1 MQEALPLVAMLD
13 AYGRTLKIATLAAQR
28 DVVIARVIRVD
39 RGVYTVM
46 CDDGSHATSIAGE
59 LKDAKDPV
67 SRPTIGDW
75 VVVDADHV
83 VREVLPRSSV
93 FLRGDSEKLQAQ
105 AVAANVDVVF
115 VVQACEEL
123 NVRRLERELVLA
135 HQSGATPVVL
145 LSKADQC
152 EDIPRIVAKARQ
164 CAPGLAVIA
173 TSAVDGRGVADL
185 SAYGAGGLTM
195 AFIGASG
202 AGKSTLVNA
211 MLGRDE
217 QSTGAVREYDGRGRH
232 TTSARSLF
240 ALASGGV
247 LIDTPGLR
255 SIGMWRSDEGIAEA
269 FRDIEELSSGCRFSD
284 CSHDHEPH
292 CAVRVA
298 IEMGLIDV
306 ERVENY
312 RLLQAELDLLDDEAE
327 SRKRVV
333 KQQQRQ
339 ATKAATPPPQYRDA
353 RGERRR

>member
-1 MQEALPLVAMLD
+1 MLD
-13 AYGRTLKIATLAAQR
+13 AYGRTPRIDALVANRTGS
-28 DVVIARVIRVD
+28 VARVIRID

-46 CDDGSHATSIAGE
+46 TDEGPYPTSIAGE

-75 VVVDADHV
+75 VVLDDDRV
-83 VREVLPRSSV
+83 VRELLPRSSV

-123 NVRRLERELVLA
+123 NERRLERELVLA

-145 LSKADQC
+145 LSKSDRCAG
-152 EDIPRIVAKARQ
+152 IPAVVARAER
-164 CAPGLAVIA
+164 CAPGVAVIA
-173 TSAVDGRGVADL
+173 TSVVDGRGVVDL
-185 SAYGAGGLTM
+185 AAYGAGDKTL

-211 MLGRDE
+211 MLGREE

-240 ALASGGV
+240 VLSTGGV

-269 FRDIEELSSGCRFSD
+269 FRDIELLSQGCRFSD
-284 CSHDHEPH
+284 CSHDHEPD

-298 IEMGLIDV
+298 IEQGTIDV

-312 RLLQAELDLLDDEAE
+312 RLLQAELDFLDDEAE
-327 SRKRVV
+327 SRQRVV

-339 ATKAATPPPQYRDA
+339 ATKAATPPPEYRDA
-353 RGERRR
+353 RGDRRR

>member
-1 MQEALPLVAMLD
+1 MLD
-13 AYGRTLKIATLAAQR
+13 AFGRTPRIETMVAQR
-28 DVVIARVIRVD
+28 QVAAARVIRID

-46 CDDGSHATSIAGE
+46 ADDGPHATSIAGE

-75 VVVDADHV
+75 VVLDSDLV
-83 VREVLPRSSV
+83 VREVLPRCSV

-145 LSKADQC
+145 LSKSDRC
-152 EDIPRIVAKARQ
+152 DDIPGVVARAQR
-164 CAPGLAVIA
+164 CAPGVAVVA
-173 TSAVDGRGVADL
+173 TSVVDGRGVADL
-185 SAYGAGGLTM
+185 SAYGAGGKTL

-211 MLGRDE
+211 MLGREE
-217 QSTGAVREYDGRGRH
+217 QSTGPVREYDGRGRH

-240 ALASGGV
+240 PLASGGV

-298 IEMGLIDV
+298 IEQGVVDS

-312 RLLQAELDLLDDEAE
+312 RLLQAELDFLDDEAE
-327 SRKRVV
+327 SRQRVV

-339 ATKAATPPPQYRDA
+339 ASKAATPPPEYRDA
-353 RGERRR
+353 RGDRRR